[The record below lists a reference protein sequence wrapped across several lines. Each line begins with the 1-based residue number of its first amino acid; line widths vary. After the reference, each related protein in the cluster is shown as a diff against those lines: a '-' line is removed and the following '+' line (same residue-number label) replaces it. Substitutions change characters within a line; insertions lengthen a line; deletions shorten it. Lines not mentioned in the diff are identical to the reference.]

1 MGQMNWTSEVEPSTF
16 TRASLEYRRK
26 ASALSQRA
34 SVEAD
39 PRKVRALLQLAISWI
54 QVAENEELM
63 ASEYR
68 ASAHM
73 HNF

>member
-1 MGQMNWTSEVEPSTF
+1 MGQMNWINEVESSTF
-16 TRASLEYRRK
+16 TPSSLEYRRK

-34 SVEAD
+34 SVESDA
-39 PRKVRALLQLAISWI
+39 RKVGELLQLAISWI

-68 ASAHM
+68 ANAHQ
-73 HNF
+73 F

>member
-1 MGQMNWTSEVEPSTF
+1 MGQMNWTPQVESSTF
-16 TRASLEYRRK
+16 TRAS
-26 ASALSQRA
+26 
-34 SVEAD
+34 
-39 PRKVRALLQLAISWI
+39 LAISWI

-73 HNF
+73 HSF

>member
-1 MGQMNWTSEVEPSTF
+1 MGQMNWTPEAEPSTF
-16 TRASLEYRRK
+16 TRSSLDYRRK

-34 SVEAD
+34 SVEGD

-68 ASAHM
+68 ATSHM

>member
-1 MGQMNWTSEVEPSTF
+1 MGQMNWMPEAEPSTF

-34 SVEAD
+34 SVESDA
-39 PRKVRALLQLAISWI
+39 RKVGELLQLAISWI

-68 ASAHM
+68 ANTHR
-73 HNF
+73 F

>member
-1 MGQMNWTSEVEPSTF
+1 MGQMNWTPQVESSTF

-34 SVEAD
+34 SVEGD

-73 HNF
+73 HSF

>member
-1 MGQMNWTSEVEPSTF
+1 MGQMDWTSEAEPSTF
-16 TRASLEYRRK
+16 TRTSLEYRRK

-34 SVEAD
+34 SMEND

-68 ASAHM
+68 TTSHM
-73 HNF
+73 YPL